1 MQQFSHFQY
10 LRLQNLDILV
20 DLELS
25 LKLQLKRGSLKIQTR
40 HHINQEHTVY
50 VA

>member
-10 LRLQNLDILV
+10 LRLQDLDILV

-25 LKLQLKRGSLKIQTR
+25 LKLQLKRGNTQSKNPNQTS
-40 HHINQEHTVY
+40 Y
-50 VA
+50 